1 MQAAETARNRNNG
14 ISRVWGR
21 VFVAEKTLS
30 IGIAERKYQSILHN
44 SPGSRQAIVKH
55 SLVLLKASS

>member
-1 MQAAETARNRNNG
+1 MPPIEENMQAAATARNRNNG

-30 IGIAERKYQSILHN
+30 IGIAERKYQTH
-44 SPGSRQAIVKH
+44 SPQLSW
-55 SLVLLKASS
+55 L